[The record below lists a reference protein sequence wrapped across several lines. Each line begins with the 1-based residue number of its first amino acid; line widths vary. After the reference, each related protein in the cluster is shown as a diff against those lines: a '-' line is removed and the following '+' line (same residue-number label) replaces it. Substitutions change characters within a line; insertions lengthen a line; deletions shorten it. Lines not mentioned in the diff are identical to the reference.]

1 MSEIICKKR
10 RNSPATRAYWRE
22 QVAAWR
28 GSGLSQAAYC
38 RREAVPASSLG
49 LWVRRLAREQIDEN
63 AAPVIVAVS
72 PRQLAPGLP
81 DASPEFAPL
90 RLHVGGRFRVDI
102 AEDFP
107 APALRKLLH
116 VLLDCEQSA

>member
-10 RNSPATRAYWRE
+10 RTSPTTRAYWRE
-22 QVAAWR
+22 QVATWR

-38 RREAVPASSLG
+38 RREAVSASSLG
-49 LWVRRLAREQIDEN
+49 LWVRHLAREQLDGN

-72 PRQLAPGLP
+72 PRQLAPTLP
-81 DASPEFAPL
+81 DAPPDFVPL
-90 RLHVGGRFRVDI
+90 RLHVGERFRVDI
-102 AEDFP
+102 VGDFP

-116 VLLDCEQSA
+116 VLLDWEQSA

>member
-10 RNSPATRAYWRE
+10 RTSPTTRAYWRE

-38 RREAVPASSLG
+38 RREAVSASSLG
-49 LWVRRLAREQIDEN
+49 LWIRRLAREQVDGN

-72 PRQLAPGLP
+72 PRQLAPGLR
-81 DASPEFAPL
+81 DASSEFAPL
-90 RLHVGGRFRVDI
+90 RLRVSERFRVDI
-102 AEDFP
+102 AGDFP

-116 VLLDCEQSA
+116 VLLDWEPSA

>member
-28 GSGLSQAAYC
+28 GSCLSQAAYC
-38 RREAVPASSLG
+38 RREAVSASSLG
-49 LWVRRLAREQIDEN
+49 LWARRFAREQIDEN

-72 PRQLAPGLP
+72 PRQLAPATLDVSP
-81 DASPEFAPL
+81 DFAPL
-90 RLHVGGRFRVDI
+90 RLHVGERFRVDI
-102 AEDFP
+102 AGDFP

-116 VLLDCEQSA
+116 VLLDWEQSV

>member
-1 MSEIICKKR
+1 MSGIICKKR

-38 RREAVPASSLG
+38 RREAVSASSLG
-49 LWVRRLAREQIDEN
+49 LWARRFAHERVDGD

-72 PRQLAPGLP
+72 PRQLAPAMP
-81 DASPEFAPL
+81 DASPEFVPL
-90 RLHVGGRFRVDI
+90 RLHVGERFQVDI
-102 AEDFP
+102 AGDFP

-116 VLLDCEQSA
+116 VLLDWEPSA

>member
-38 RREAVPASSLG
+38 RREAVSASSLG

-81 DASPEFAPL
+81 DVSPEFVPL
-90 RLHVGGRFRVDI
+90 RLHVGERFRVDI
-102 AEDFP
+102 AGDFP

-116 VLLDCEQSA
+116 VLLDWEQSA

>member
-38 RREAVPASSLG
+38 RREAVSASSLG

-72 PRQLAPGLP
+72 PRQLAPAIP

-90 RLHVGGRFRVDI
+90 RLHVGERFRVDI
-102 AEDFP
+102 AGDFP

>member
-22 QVAAWR
+22 QVATWR

-38 RREAVPASSLG
+38 RREAVSASSLG

-72 PRQLAPGLP
+72 PRQLGPATL
-81 DASPEFAPL
+81 DASPDFAPL
-90 RLHVGGRFRVDI
+90 RLHVGERFRVDI
-102 AEDFP
+102 AGDFP

-116 VLLDCEQSA
+116 VLLDWEQSV

>member
-10 RNSPATRAYWRE
+10 RNSPATRAYWRG

-72 PRQLAPGLP
+72 PRQLAPTLP
-81 DASPEFAPL
+81 DAPPDFVPL
-90 RLHVGGRFRVDI
+90 RLHVGERFRVDI
-102 AEDFP
+102 AGDFP

-116 VLLDCEQSA
+116 VLLDWEQSA